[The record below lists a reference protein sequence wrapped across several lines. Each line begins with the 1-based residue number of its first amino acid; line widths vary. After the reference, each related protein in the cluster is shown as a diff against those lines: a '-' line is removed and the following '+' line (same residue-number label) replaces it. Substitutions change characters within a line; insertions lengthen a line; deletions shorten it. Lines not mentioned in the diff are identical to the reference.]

1 MRVNAR
7 LARRGSLPDARP
19 IYVVG
24 GFLGSGK
31 TTLLLRILAH
41 LRAEGTVPA
50 VIMNEYGEESV
61 DGRLLAHGHDGAMT
75 VAELSSGCVC
85 CDLSQGLTDAVKS
98 LLESTRGPILVE
110 TTGLAIVGQVAT
122 AVEHAL
128 EQGGQNRRARL
139 ASVIVAVDAV
149 RFGAVAAIWKHG
161 PADLA
166 AADTIVVTK
175 CDRADAGAVRKL
187 TTSLK
192 RRHAAARVLT
202 SSKADVD
209 PRLLLQ
215 PATSGRPPAR
225 RSKVAKKTAKKVA
238 NSAAGFSSVTC
249 QILGPVNTRR
259 LGPLLGRFA
268 PALARVKGFVRT
280 TEKAG
285 LHAVQWVPGAL
296 DVTPHRRARVSPHLV
311 VIAKDLDWE
320 KFVDALDGAI
330 EAPRRRASGG
340 QS

>member
-1 MRVNAR
+1 MKVNTR
-7 LARRGSLPDARP
+7 LARQGRLPAARP
-19 IYVVG
+19 IYVIG

-31 TTLLLRILAH
+31 TTLLLRILEH
-41 LRAEGTVPA
+41 LRAEGAAPA
-50 VIMNEYGEESV
+50 VIMNEYGEQSV
-61 DGRLLAHGHDGAMT
+61 DGRLVAHGHDGAMT

-85 CDLSQGLTDAVKS
+85 CDLSAGLTDAVTS
-98 LLESTRGPILVE
+98 LLKSTTGPILVE
-110 TTGLAIVGQVAT
+110 TTGLAVVGQVAT
-122 AVEHAL
+122 AVERAL
-128 EQGGQNRRARL
+128 EEGGQDRRARL

-187 TTSLK
+187 TASLK

-202 SSKADVD
+202 SSNADVD

-215 PATSGRPPAR
+215 SATRDRPPSR
-225 RSKVAKKTAKKVA
+225 RAKNDKKVA
-238 NSAAGFSSVTC
+238 DSAAGFSSVTC
-249 QILGPVNTRR
+249 RILGPVNTER

-280 TEKAG
+280 TGKAG
-285 LHAVQWVPGAL
+285 LHAVQWVPDAL
-296 DVTPHRRARVSPHLV
+296 DVKPYRRARVSPHLV

-340 QS
+340 PS

>member
-7 LARRGSLPDARP
+7 LARQGRLPDARP
-19 IYVVG
+19 IYIIG

-31 TTLLLRILAH
+31 TTLLLRMLDH
-41 LRAEGTVPA
+41 VRAEGAVPA
-50 VIMNEYGEESV
+50 IIMNEYGEQSV

-85 CDLSQGLTDAVKS
+85 CDLSGGLTDAVRS
-98 LLESTRGPILVE
+98 LLKSTTGPILVE
-110 TTGLAIVGQVAT
+110 TTGLAVVGQVAT
-122 AVEHAL
+122 AVERAL
-128 EQGGQNRRARL
+128 EVGGQDRRARL

-202 SSKADVD
+202 SSNADVD

-215 PATSGRPPAR
+215 PATGDRPPSR
-225 RSKVAKKTAKKVA
+225 RPKVAKKIA

-249 QILGPVNTRR
+249 RILGPVNTER
-259 LGPLLGRFA
+259 LGPLLGRFT

-296 DVTPHRRARVSPHLV
+296 DVKPHRRTRVSPHLV

-330 EAPRRRASGG
+330 EAPGRRPSGG

>member
-1 MRVNAR
+1 MNAR
-7 LARRGSLPDARP
+7 LARQGRLPDARP
-19 IYVVG
+19 IYVIG

-31 TTLLLRILAH
+31 TTLLLRMLEH
-41 LRAEGTVPA
+41 VRAEGAVPA
-50 VIMNEYGEESV
+50 VIMNEYGEQSV

-85 CDLSQGLTDAVKS
+85 CDLSAGLTDAVRS
-98 LLESTRGPILVE
+98 LLESTTGPILVE
-110 TTGLAIVGQVAT
+110 TTGLAVVGQVAT
-122 AVEHAL
+122 AVERAL
-128 EQGGQNRRARL
+128 EEGGQDRRARL

-187 TTSLK
+187 TASLK

-202 SSKADVD
+202 SSNADVD

-215 PATSGRPPAR
+215 PATGDRPRSR
-225 RSKVAKKTAKKVA
+225 RTKIA

-249 QILGPVNTRR
+249 RILGPVNTER
-259 LGPLLGRFA
+259 LGPLLGRFT

-280 TEKAG
+280 TENAG

-296 DVTPHRRARVSPHLV
+296 DVKPHRRTRVSPHLV

-330 EAPRRRASGG
+330 EAPGRRASGG

>member
-1 MRVNAR
+1 MNAR

-31 TTLLLRILAH
+31 TTLLLRILNH

-85 CDLSQGLTDAVKS
+85 CDLSEGLTDAVKS
-98 LLESTRGPILVE
+98 LLESTTGPILVE

-122 AVEHAL
+122 AVEQAL

-149 RFGAVAAIWKHG
+149 RFGAVTAIWKHG

-175 CDRADAGAVRKL
+175 CDRADAAAVRKL
-187 TTSLK
+187 TGSLQ

-202 SSKADVD
+202 SSNADVD
-209 PRLLLQ
+209 PGLLVQ
-215 PATSGRPPAR
+215 PARSGRPTAR
-225 RSKVAKKTAKKVA
+225 RSKVARKTAKRVA

-249 QILGPVNTRR
+249 QILGPVNTQR
-259 LGPLLGRFA
+259 LGPVLGQFA

-296 DVTPHRRARVSPHLV
+296 DVTPHRRARISPHLV

-340 QS
+340 RS

>member
-7 LARRGSLPDARP
+7 SARQGGLPDARP
-19 IYVVG
+19 IYVIG

-31 TTLLLRILAH
+31 TTLLLRILDH
-41 LRAEGTVPA
+41 VRAEGAVPA
-50 VIMNEYGEESV
+50 VIMNEYGEQSV

-85 CDLSQGLTDAVKS
+85 CDLSGGLTDAVRS
-98 LLESTRGPILVE
+98 LLKSTSGPILVE
-110 TTGLAIVGQVAT
+110 TTGLAVVGQVAT
-122 AVEHAL
+122 AVERAL
-128 EQGGQNRRARL
+128 EEGGQHRSARL

-175 CDRADAGAVRKL
+175 CDRADAGVVRKL
-187 TTSLK
+187 TASLK
-192 RRHAAARVLT
+192 RRHAAARVL
-202 SSKADVD
+202 SSSNADVD

-215 PATSGRPPAR
+215 RATGDRPPSR
-225 RSKVAKKTAKKVA
+225 RPKVAKKTAKKVA

-249 QILGPVNTRR
+249 QILGPVNTER
-259 LGPLLGRFA
+259 LGPVLGRFA

-280 TEKAG
+280 TETAG
-285 LHAVQWVPGAL
+285 LQAVQWVPGAL